1 MLPTPVSFQRRGGI
15 LNHSPRTLSKLLRAP
30 ARLTNLGALLLSSL
44 LTFSLLLN
52 FRFFYLDSPTIQ
64 NAAAPLL
71 RSIVE
76 ALPERRPSASGLD
89 HLVIVPGHAIWIGA
103 REVDA
108 EVEDSWLLASYQKG
122 RRRPTV
128 FRTHISRGSQ
138 IATED
143 PRALL
148 VFSGGHT
155 SPFSATSEGES
166 YLRFARATG
175 LLPSEDM
182 FTRVTIEDAALD
194 SFQNVLFS
202 IARFRELTGVY
213 PTRITVVGHDF
224 KRRRFEGLHRLALR
238 WPKLRF
244 TYEGIPLGS
253 EADEREAA
261 AGELANAFSPYA
273 KDLYGCHAPL
283 SQKRAGRNFHMRTHG
298 YHIGA
303 PELRELLEW
312 CPKDG
317 IQVFPGTLP
326 WGKE

>member
-1 MLPTPVSFQRRGGI
+1 MRFGLERVKRMRRWKIRGF
-15 LNHSPRTLSKLLRAP
+15 LLRTRRDAGVRQFF
-30 ARLTNLGALLLSSL
+30 ARIYPGGEHALCSKILVFHPYRDPSSQQALKSLPKTLELSSSSAGV
-44 LTFSLLLN
+44 F
-52 FRFFYLDSPTIQ
+52 FRDVHGNYDNSSPVM
-64 NAAAPLL
+64 
-71 RSIVE
+71 SC
-76 ALPERRPSASGLD
+76 
-89 HLVIVPGHAIWIGA
+89 
-103 REVDA
+103 
-108 EVEDSWLLASYQKG
+108 
-122 RRRPTV
+122 PT
-128 FRTHISRGSQ
+128 S
-138 IATED
+138 
-143 PRALL
+143 
-148 VFSGGHT
+148 GHT

-175 LLPSEDM
+175 LLPSADL

-213 PTRITVVGHDF
+213 PKRITVVGHDF

-244 TYEGIPLGS
+244 TYEGVPLGN

-261 AGELANAFSPYA
+261 AGEVRRFSNFRTFSVSNLSIVPQLANAFSPYS
-273 KDLYGCHAPL
+273 KDLYGCHALL

-298 YHIGA
+298 YHVGA
-303 PELRELLEW
+303 PEMRELLEW

-317 IQVFPGTLP
+317 IQIFPGTLP

>member
-1 MLPTPVSFQRRGGI
+1 MSCPTR
-15 LNHSPRTLSKLLRAP
+15 
-30 ARLTNLGALLLSSL
+30 
-44 LTFSLLLN
+44 
-52 FRFFYLDSPTIQ
+52 
-64 NAAAPLL
+64 
-71 RSIVE
+71 
-76 ALPERRPSASGLD
+76 
-89 HLVIVPGHAIWIGA
+89 
-103 REVDA
+103 
-108 EVEDSWLLASYQKG
+108 
-122 RRRPTV
+122 
-128 FRTHISRGSQ
+128 
-138 IATED
+138 
-143 PRALL
+143 
-148 VFSGGHT
+148 GHT

-166 YLRFARATG
+166 YLRFARAAG
-175 LLPSEDM
+175 LLPSADM

-213 PTRITVVGHDF
+213 PKRITVVGHDF

-244 TYEGIPLGS
+244 TYEGVPLES

-261 AGELANAFSPYA
+261 GGEVRSSNFRTLSVSHLSIVPQLANAFSPYS

-298 YHIGA
+298 YHVGA

-317 IQVFPGTLP
+317 IKIFPGILP